1 MRWRCAEQ
9 RHPLDAAPGAAE
21 GGNMRL
27 VYLAVFAVVTVFF
40 GATRQIA
47 VRDMYIGMT
56 MLLAAEYIECA
67 IERKK

>member
-1 MRWRCAEQ
+1 
-9 RHPLDAAPGAAE
+9 
-21 GGNMRL
+21 MRL

>member
-1 MRWRCAEQ
+1 MRF
-9 RHPLDAAPGAAE
+9 
-21 GGNMRL
+21 
-27 VYLAVFAVVTVFF
+27 VYLAVFAVASVFL
-40 GATRQIA
+40 GATGHIT